1 MMVWVH
7 QNDDGSTELVGY
19 EKGLKVVARMVESGD
34 DWTITSKSGDTYKMK
49 GAGCPDP
56 IDFIFKLI
64 SPRAKDEATDDVPFL
79 RFKNHKSG
87 ECWEIW
93 GVQ

>member
-7 QNDDGSTELVGY
+7 KNDDGSTELVGY
-19 EKGLKVVARMVESGD
+19 EKGMKVIARMIEVGD
-34 DWTITSKSGDTYKMK
+34 DWTISTRSGDRYTMK

-64 SPRAKDEATDDVPFL
+64 SPGNPGKAESDIPFL
-79 RFKNHKSG
+79 RFKNDTTG
-87 ECWEIW
+87 ECWEVW